1 MNDKKRIMTME
12 RIIAVVFDNE
22 KKAYEGK
29 TALLQVQRDGDIA
42 IYGGAVVTKHADGTA
57 SVEEFDDIGGMGAL
71 SGTALGS
78 LIGLLGGPV
87 GVVVGAATGL
97 TVGAIADIVY
107 SDDARVGEDYVADLF
122 KALTPNKVAV
132 VAEIDEEWT
141 TPVDAQMEKL
151 GGTVYRRSMW
161 EVRESA
167 NEKEIAAMKA
177 DLAQFKAEQAQVNAE
192 RKAKLQK
199 KIDQLQA
206 KIDALQTTAKERKE
220 AFEARQKAKSDVLK
234 SNAQTAGHAL
244 KQLANT
250 PV

>member
-1 MNDKKRIMTME
+1 ME
-12 RIIAVVFDNE
+12 RILAVVFDNE

-29 TALLQVQRDGDIA
+29 TALRQVEQDGDIV

-57 SVEEFDDIGGMGAL
+57 SVKEFDDLGGIGGLA
-71 SGTALGS
+71 GTAFGS

-87 GVVVGAATGL
+87 GVVVGATTGL
-97 TVGAIADIVY
+97 AVGAIADIDY
-107 SDDARVGEDYVADLF
+107 FDNARVGEDYVADLF
-122 KALTPNKVAV
+122 KSFTPNKVAV
-132 VAEIDEEWT
+132 VAEVEEEWT
-141 TPVDAQMEKL
+141 TPVDARMEAI

-161 EVRESA
+161 EVRDTA
-167 NEKEIAAMKA
+167 DQKEIAAMNA
-177 DLAQFKAEQAQVNAE
+177 DLAQLKAEQTKVNAE

-206 KIDALQTTAKERKE
+206 NIAAQQKKAQERKA
-220 AFEARQKAKSDVLK
+220 AFEARQKSKTAVLK
-234 SNAQTAGHAL
+234 SNTKAVGKAL

>member
-1 MNDKKRIMTME
+1 ME

-29 TALLQVQRDGDIA
+29 TALRQAEQDGDIV

-57 SVEEFDDIGGMGAL
+57 SVKEFDDVGGTGAIA
-71 SGTALGS
+71 GTALGS

-87 GVVVGAATGL
+87 GVVVGAASGFAA
-97 TVGAIADIVY
+97 GAIADVSY
-107 SDDARVGEDYVADLF
+107 FDDARVGQDFVADLF
-122 KALTPNKVAV
+122 KSFTPNKVAV
-132 VAEIDEEWT
+132 VAEVDEDWT
-141 TPVDAQMEKL
+141 TPVDTRMESI

-161 EVRESA
+161 EVRA
-167 NEKEIAAMKA
+167 IADEKEIAAMKA
-177 DLAQFKAEQAQVNAE
+177 DLAQLKAEQAKVNAE

-206 KIDALQTTAKERKE
+206 KIEAQQTKAKARKE
-220 AFEARQKAKSDVLK
+220 AFEARQKAKTEALK
-234 SNAQTAGHAL
+234 KNAKAAGRAL

>member
-1 MNDKKRIMTME
+1 ME

-29 TALLQVQRDGDIA
+29 TALLQVQKDGDIV

-57 SVEEFDDIGGMGAL
+57 TVKEFEDLGGTGVIA
-71 SGTALGS
+71 GTAFGS

-87 GVVVGAATGL
+87 GMLVGAGTGL
-97 TVGAIADIVY
+97 AVGALADVDY
-107 SDDARVGEDYVADLF
+107 FDNARVGEDFVNDLF
-122 KALTPNKVAV
+122 KSFTPNKVAV
-132 VAEIDEEWT
+132 VAEVDEDWT
-141 TPVDAQMEKL
+141 TPVDARMEAI

-161 EVRESA
+161 EA
-167 NEKEIAAMKA
+167 QQNLDQKDIAAMKA
-177 DLAQFKAEQAQVNAE
+177 DLAQLKAEQQKVNAE

-199 KIDQLQA
+199 QIADLQG
-206 KIDALQTTAKERKE
+206 KIDAQQKKAQARKA
-220 AFEARQKAKSDVLK
+220 AFEARQKSKSEVLK
-234 SNAQTAGHAL
+234 NNAKAAAKTL

>member
-1 MNDKKRIMTME
+1 ME

-29 TALLQVQRDGDIA
+29 TALRQVEQDGEIA

-57 SVEEFDDIGGMGAL
+57 SVKEFDDVAGLGGL
-71 SGTALGS
+71 TGTALGS

-87 GVVVGAATGL
+87 GVVAGAASGL
-97 TVGAIADIVY
+97 ALGAIADVDY
-107 SDDARVGEDYVADLF
+107 YDNARVGEDFVCDVLKSFA
-122 KALTPNKVAV
+122 PNKVAV
-132 VAEIDEEWT
+132 IAEVDEEWT
-141 TPVDAQMEKL
+141 TPVDAQMEKI

-161 EVRESA
+161 EVREAA
-167 NEKEIAAMKA
+167 NQKEIAAMKA
-177 DLAQFKAEQAQVNAE
+177 DLAQLKAEQAKVNAE

-206 KIDALQTTAKERKE
+206 KIEAQQKKAKERQE
-220 AFEARQKAKSDVLK
+220 AFEARQKSKTEVLK
-234 SNAQTAGHAL
+234 NNAKAAGRAL

>member
-1 MNDKKRIMTME
+1 ME

-29 TALLQVQRDGDIA
+29 TALRKIEQDGEIV

-57 SVEEFDDIGGMGAL
+57 TVQEFDDLAGLGGLAGSAV
-71 SGTALGS
+71 GS

-87 GVVVGAATGL
+87 GFVVGAASGMAA
-97 TVGAIADIVY
+97 GAIADVDY
-107 SDDARVGEDYVADLF
+107 YDNAQVGEDFVSDVLKSFA
-122 KALTPNKVAV
+122 PNKVAV
-132 VAEIDEEWT
+132 VAEVDEEWT
-141 TPVDAQMEKL
+141 TPVDVQMEKL
-151 GGTVYRRSMW
+151 GGIVFRRSMW
-161 EVRESA
+161 EVREASYQ
-167 NEKEIAAMKA
+167 KEIAAMNA
-177 DLAQFKAEQAQVNAE
+177 DLALLKLEQKEVNAE

-206 KIDALQTTAKERKE
+206 KIVAQQNKAKARKQ
-220 AFEARQKAKSDVLK
+220 AFDARQKSKSEVLK
-234 SNAQTAGHAL
+234 KNAKAAGRAI

>member
-1 MNDKKRIMTME
+1 ME

-29 TALLQVQRDGDIA
+29 TALLEVQRDGDIV

-57 SVEEFDDIGGMGAL
+57 SIKQFDDAGGTGVL
-71 SGTALGS
+71 GGTALGS

-87 GVVVGAATGL
+87 GVAVGAATGFA
-97 TVGAIADIVY
+97 VGAIADVAY
-107 SDDARVGEDYVADLF
+107 YDDARVGEDFVADLF
-122 KALTPNKVAV
+122 KSFTPNKVAV
-132 VAEIDEEWT
+132 VAEVDEEWT
-141 TPVDAQMEKL
+141 TPVDTRMEAL

-161 EVRESA
+161 EVQEAA
-167 NEKEIAAMKA
+167 NQKEIAAMKA
-177 DLAQFKAEQAQVNAE
+177 DLAQFKAEQAKVNGE

-199 KIDQLQA
+199 KIDQLGA
-206 KIDALQTTAKERKE
+206 NIDAQQQKAEDRLV
-220 AFEARQKAKSDVLK
+220 AFQARQKSKKDVLQN
-234 SNAQTAGHAL
+234 NAKAAGRAL

>member
-1 MNDKKRIMTME
+1 ME

-29 TALLQVQRDGDIA
+29 NALLQVERNGDIV

-57 SVEEFDDIGGMGAL
+57 SVKEFDDLGGIGGIT
-71 SGTALGS
+71 GTAVGS

-87 GVVVGAATGL
+87 GMLVGAASGFA
-97 TVGAIADIVY
+97 VGAIADVDY
-107 SDDARVGEDYVADLF
+107 YDNARVGEDFVGDVLKSF
-122 KALTPNKVAV
+122 TPNKVAL
-132 VAEIDEEWT
+132 VAEIDEDWT
-141 TPVDAQMEKL
+141 TPVDVQMETI
-151 GGTVYRRSMW
+151 GGIVFRRSMW
-161 EVRESA
+161 EAREVS
-167 NEKEIAAMKA
+167 NQKEIAAMNA
-177 DLAQFKAEQAQVNAE
+177 DLAQLEAEQAKASAD

-206 KIDALQTTAKERKE
+206 KIDAQQKKAKDRQA
-220 AFEARQKAKSDVLK
+220 AFAARQKSKTDVLK
-234 SNAQTAGHAL
+234 NNAKTAGRAL